1 MTLLSVEHSDCSAI
15 AIDDWDQGLGPLL
28 TSQQRKLKKILDHK
42 STYVLGVDETLRQF
56 LRQKNFAD
64 VLDPN
69 AKIYNRIRPII
80 TPTSV
85 SETVQSDP
93 VAVLTSVSE
102 PIQSGPVAVLTSV
115 SEPIQSGPVA
125 APTSVSEIVQSDPV
139 AVLTSVSEIV
149 QSDPVAV
156 LTSVSEIVQSGPVA
170 APTSVPTFIVN
181 QPLNMTASKLG
192 IIAIGIIGV
201 YSIYRIVKKRLR
213 KDTPPLREKTPH
225 LNAKVAVV
233 GGGLGSGC
241 TKAPLATA
249 ANRPHPV

>member
-102 PIQSGPVAVLTSV
+102 PIQSGPVA
-115 SEPIQSGPVA
+115 
-125 APTSVSEIVQSDPV
+125 AP
-139 AVLTSVSEIV
+139 TSVSEIV